1 MSAGMALRISGGSKS
16 DEQAIID
23 IGSNTVRLVIYGA
36 PARAPTVLYNEKV
49 TARLGKG
56 VAEDGRLS
64 EKSMA
69 SVLTALGRF
78 EALLRLRGVKTIQT
92 AATAAA
98 RDAVNGP
105 TFMARVAALG
115 LSPRLLSGEEEAVT
129 SARGVLAAFP
139 NAVGVVADLG
149 GGSLELTDIDGNSC
163 THGTSLPLGTLRLPG
178 LRAGGQ
184 MKFARRVKKM
194 LGEADWSTAHGQP
207 LYLVGGSL
215 RALARYAMVRQG
227 WPVDDPHAFEM
238 APEEALQI
246 ARTLSAGQLALA
258 AAAGKVAAAKLV
270 AAKAAGPK
278 EPVGKALVGK
288 ALVGK
293 SVAGKAVVGK
303 TAVGKTMASKAVV
316 GKAAVLRADVAS
328 PAPASRALA
337 DLDGMRI
344 SASRLASLP
353 DAAALLGVLV
363 RELKP
368 SRLIFS
374 SWGLR
379 EGLLAGTF
387 PPDLRARDPMLD
399 GIANFADTQSP
410 GTAAAAGAVVGWS
423 ARVCAVASP
432 GEAGESPPS
441 DDSLRLAATML
452 ALASVRIEPNL
463 RTEIAAK
470 WALRKRWIGI
480 SAEGRA
486 MLAMAVLANS
496 SRIVTPAELLRLA
509 SPARLRQ
516 AAAWGLATRLCRR
529 FTGAGPQAIANSSL
543 SVERRAG
550 GTGRLVLSVRAGF
563 SALYSEVVE
572 KDLRLLAE
580 CLGLVGEFRC
590 LPDAAPLP

>member
-1 MSAGMALRISGGSKS
+1 MALKPTLSPSATTDSSGS

-36 PARAPTVLYNEKV
+36 PPRAPTVLYNEKV

-78 EALLRLRGVKTIQT
+78 EALLRLRGVKTVQT

-98 RDAVNGP
+98 RDAANGP
-105 TFMARVAALG
+105 QFMARVAALG
-115 LSPRLLSGEEEAVT
+115 LSPRLLSGEEEALT
-129 SARGVLAAFP
+129 SARGVIAAFP
-139 NAVGVVADLG
+139 GAVGVVADLG
-149 GGSLELTDIDGNSC
+149 GGSLELTDIAGDSC

-178 LRAGGQ
+178 LRVGGPL
-184 MKFARRVKKM
+184 KFARRVQKM
-194 LGEADWSTAHGQP
+194 LGDTDWSTAHGQP

-215 RALARYAMVRQG
+215 RALARYAMLRQG
-227 WPVDDPHAFEM
+227 WPVDDPHGFEM
-238 APEEALQI
+238 APEEALHI
-246 ARTLSAGQLALA
+246 ARALSAGQLALA
-258 AAAGKVAAAKLV
+258 DAAGKVAAGKIAAAKL
-270 AAKAAGPK
+270 AGPK
-278 EPVGKALVGK
+278 GMP
-288 ALVGK
+288 
-293 SVAGKAVVGK
+293 GKAVALK
-303 TAVGKTMASKAVV
+303 
-316 GKAAVLRADVAS
+316 ADVAS
-328 PAPASRALA
+328 LVPAIRALA

-368 SRLIFS
+368 SRLVFS

-387 PPDLRARDPMLD
+387 SPSLRARNPMLD
-399 GIANFADTQSP
+399 GIASFADTQSP
-410 GTAAAAGAVVGWS
+410 GSAAAAGAVVSWT
-423 ARVCAVASP
+423 ARVCAVAGP
-432 GEAGESPPS
+432 GDSGSRPAN
-441 DDSLRLAATML
+441 DSLRLSATML

-480 SAEGRA
+480 NAEGRA

-496 SRIVTPAELLRLA
+496 SRIVVPAELVRLA
-509 SPARLRQ
+509 SPARLRE
-516 AAAWGLATRLCRR
+516 ATAWGLATRLCRR
-529 FTGAGPQAIANSSL
+529 FTGAGPQAIADSAL
-543 SVERRAG
+543 TVERRTG
-550 GTGRLVLSVRAGF
+550 GGGRLVLSVRA
-563 SALYSEVVE
+563 SLAALYSEVVE
-572 KDLRLLAE
+572 KDLRLLAD

-590 LPDAAPLP
+590 LPAGAPLP